1 MTSRWIVFGRTWAF
15 IVGACGAALSCAPT
29 PAPVDASFAVYAR
42 GLSRLDS
49 ALADLDAAIGAQ
61 RGTDA
66 QRAFRLTR
74 TAYKHVELF
83 VEYHGVFTAREV
95 NSPPLPRAES
105 EDPETPLAPAGLQV
119 IEAALF
125 PSPTLADGAS
135 LRREIGFIRTAVA
148 RLRHAGADSMPGD
161 AFLFD
166 AMRHE
171 IARVGTLGIA
181 GFDATVS
188 GDAIV
193 ESADA
198 LDGLA
203 AALAPY
209 RSAIARRDADALRS
223 LDERLA
229 AATEF
234 LRRDPEF
241 EAFDRLT
248 FLATRLQPLAHAFAR
263 VQAALGIGAPPRPR
277 AWSARAASMYDRDAF
292 DAMFFAATDAPPV
305 TPVLA
310 SLGRDL
316 FFDVRLSPSGTRS
329 CATCHLPERAFAD
342 GQARAQLLPGHSARS
357 RGRNTPTLINAG
369 LQPSLFADARVRTL
383 EDQATDVLGSPSEM
397 GGSLPH
403 AAEAMRRDTAYVNRF
418 AAAFSVARDTALTA
432 RSLRLALA
440 GYVRSLVALDSR
452 FDRAVRGDTAAL
464 DARERLGFNVFMG
477 KAACGTCHFAPL
489 FNGATPPML
498 LEAEPELIGVPAQAM
513 SREPAVDPDSGRFNV
528 RRIDQHLHAFKTPT
542 LRNVELTAPYMH
554 NGVFETLEQVVDFY
568 DAGGGH
574 GLGIDLPHQTL
585 PADSLHLSRPE
596 KAALV
601 AFMKALTD
609 TARMTARP
617 SRTAPPSR

>member
-1 MTSRWIVFGRTWAF
+1 MVVGRICVVLACAF
-15 IVGACGAALSCAPT
+15 VGVSSCAPT
-29 PAPVDASFAVYAR
+29 PTPVDASFAVNAS

-49 ALADLDAAIGAQ
+49 TLVDLDAAIEAR
-61 RGTDA
+61 RGPDA
-66 QRAFRLTR
+66 QRAFRLAR
-74 TAYKHVELF
+74 TAYKHIELF

-95 NSPPLPRAES
+95 NSPPVPRAES

-125 PSPTLADGAS
+125 PEPALGDGAS
-135 LRREIGFIRTAVA
+135 LRREIGFIRTAVS
-148 RLRHAGADSMPGD
+148 RLRDAGADSMPGD

-171 IARVGTLGIA
+171 IARIGTLGIA

-203 AALAPY
+203 AALVPY
-209 RSAIARRDADALRS
+209 RSEIARRDTQALRAF
-223 LDERLA
+223 DERLA
-229 AATEF
+229 AAIDV
-234 LRRDPEF
+234 LRRNPDF
-241 EAFDRLT
+241 ERFDRLA
-248 FLATRLQPLAHAFAR
+248 FLAARLQPLAHAFAR
-263 VQAALGIGAPPRPR
+263 LQDVLGIGPPSRPR

-292 DAMFFAATDAPPV
+292 DAMFFAATDAPSV
-305 TPVLA
+305 TPALA
-310 SLGRDL
+310 ALGRDL

-329 CATCHLPERAFAD
+329 CATCHVPERAFTD
-342 GQARAQLLPGHSARS
+342 GRARAELFPGHTARGG
-357 RGRNTPTLINAG
+357 GRNTPTLINAG
-369 LQPSLFADARVRTL
+369 LQPRLFADSRVRTL
-383 EDQATDVLGSPSEM
+383 EDQATDVLGNPSEM
-397 GGSLPH
+397 GGSLH
-403 AAEAMRRDTAYVNRF
+403 LAADSLRGDTAYVRRF
-418 AAAFSVARDTALTA
+418 AGAFNVVSDTALTA

-440 GYVRSLVALDSR
+440 AYVRSLVALDSR

-464 DARERLGFNVFMG
+464 DARERAGFNVFMG

-498 LEAEPELIGVPAQAM
+498 LEAEPEVIGVPARAV
-513 SREPAVDPDSGRFNV
+513 SRRPAIDPDSGRFNV

-554 NGVFETLEQVVDFY
+554 NGAFETLEQVVDFY
-568 DAGGGH
+568 DAGGGR
-574 GLGIDLPHQTL
+574 GLGLELAHQTL
-585 PADSLHLSRPE
+585 PADSLHLSREE
-596 KAALV
+596 KGALV

-609 TARMTARP
+609 TAGMTARP
-617 SRTAPPSR
+617 ARARP